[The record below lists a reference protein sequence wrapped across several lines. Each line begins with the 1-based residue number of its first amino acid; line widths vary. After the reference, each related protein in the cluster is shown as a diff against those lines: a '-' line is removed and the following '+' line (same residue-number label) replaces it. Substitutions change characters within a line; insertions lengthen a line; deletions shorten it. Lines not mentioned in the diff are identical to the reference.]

1 MPDAKTPHERRRA
14 RRRWRAFVV
23 FGGVAIVEI
32 GLFLLLGQVKG
43 RAPETLG
50 TQPRPV
56 EVLLYEPPPPISL
69 EPPAPEI
76 GGGAPAAPSRIHT
89 PPPPKQPRPVELPA
103 PPKQAPEPAPVVGV
117 AAAPSPAPGFGQ
129 GGQGSGSGSGVGS
142 GSGPGAGST
151 RARVL
156 RSPPVSEIRANH
168 PRAARSRYGNAAL
181 SCVVRLDQRLEDCR
195 VISETPA
202 GLGFGEAA
210 LRLVDQFR
218 VLPPTKDGR
227 PVEGQRLVV
236 GIDFGN
242 RPR

>member
-89 PPPPKQPRPVELPA
+89 PPPLKQPRPVELPA
-103 PPKQAPEPAPVVGV
+103 PPKQAPEPVVGV
-117 AAAPSPAPGFGQ
+117 APAPSPAPGFGQ

-181 SCVVRLDQRLEDCR
+181 SCVVRLDQRLDDCR
-195 VISETPA
+195 VISETPP

-210 LRLVDQFR
+210 LGLVDQYR
-218 VLPPTKDGR
+218 VMPPTEDGR